1 MRATDG
7 ANPTNLTDNAAALDF
22 DPEWQPVP

>member
-1 MRATDG
+1 MGATDG
-7 ANPTNLTDNAAALDF
+7 ANPTNLADNAGVVDF